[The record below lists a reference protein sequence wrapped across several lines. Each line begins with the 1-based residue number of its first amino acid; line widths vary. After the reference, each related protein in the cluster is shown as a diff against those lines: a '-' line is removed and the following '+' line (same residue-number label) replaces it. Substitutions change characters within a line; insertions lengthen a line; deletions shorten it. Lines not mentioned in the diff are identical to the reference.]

1 MKPTQLFCR
10 SLLCCAIAS
19 SASADVTLKS
29 KGSATGMVG
38 AMTGDKVEYVKG
50 AKMRT
55 DQTTG
60 AGKKMTTIID
70 ASTRQLIS
78 IDHDKKEAQV
88 MDMKGVSDSMSRIGV
103 ENISVSITPA
113 GTTRQVAGKT
123 CEVYDLKIA
132 VPIDMATMKM
142 TMVMSGPHCL
152 VKNGPGQADFNAF
165 YKAAAEGGLFFDAA
179 QAKSQP
185 AVARTMIDMYKKMS
199 ELGVP
204 YASEL
209 NIQMQGGE
217 GPMAEM
223 MKKAGG
229 NTISTE
235 VTEVSAAPLAAS
247 LFEVPEG
254 YKVTKR

>member
-1 MKPTQLFCR
+1 MKPTQLFCG

-19 SASADVTLKS
+19 PAFADVTLKS
-29 KGSATGMVG
+29 KASASG
-38 AMTGDKVEYVKG
+38 AMAAAVAGEKIEYVKG

-60 AGKKMTTIID
+60 AGKKMTTIVD

-88 MDMKGVSDSMSRIGV
+88 MDMKGVADSMSKMGI

-113 GTTRQVAGKT
+113 GTTRQIAGKT
-123 CEVYDLKIA
+123 CDVYDLKIA
-132 VPIDMATMKM
+132 VPVDMGKMKM
-142 TMVMSGPHCL
+142 TMGMSGPHCL
-152 VKNGPGQADFNAF
+152 VKNSPGQADFQAF
-165 YKAAAEGGLFFDAA
+165 YKASAEGGLLFDPA

-185 AVARTMIDMYKKMS
+185 GVAKAMADMQKKMS

-204 YASEL
+204 YASEMT
-209 NIQMQGGE
+209 IQMQGE

-223 MKKAGG
+223 MKKAGS
-229 NTISTE
+229 NTITTE

-254 YKVTKR
+254 YKVTRR